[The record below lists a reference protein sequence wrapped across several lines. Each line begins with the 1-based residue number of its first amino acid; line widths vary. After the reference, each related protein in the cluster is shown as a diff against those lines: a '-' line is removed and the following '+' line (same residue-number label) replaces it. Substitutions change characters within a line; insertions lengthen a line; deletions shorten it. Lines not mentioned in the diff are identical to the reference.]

1 LGLVRIMKK
10 YLKEFQEFAV
20 KGNVVDLAVAV
31 VIGGA
36 FGKIVSSFVAD
47 IIMPPLGLLMGGI
60 NFSDIKIV
68 LKKAVEAANGA
79 VVTPS
84 VSINIG
90 LFLQNIL
97 DFLIVAVAIFFMV
110 KLIGRLK
117 TRLKSIVAEGEKK
130 AEEIKLLTKDQELLG
145 EIRDLLKRENNKKV
159 E

>member
-1 LGLVRIMKK
+1 MKK

-31 VIGGA
+31 VIGAA

-68 LKKAVEAANGA
+68 LKKAVEAADGIPA
-79 VVTPS
+79 PA

-90 LFLQNIL
+90 LFLQNII
-97 DFLIVAVAIFFMV
+97 DFLIVAIAIFFMV

-117 TRLKSIVAEGEKK
+117 TRLKSVIAADEKK
-130 AEEIKLLTKDQELLG
+130 EEEIKPLTKDQELLG
-145 EIRDLLKRENNKKV
+145 EIRDLLKAKNDQDAQ
-159 E
+159 

>member
-1 LGLVRIMKK
+1 MKK

>member
-1 LGLVRIMKK
+1 MGLVRIMKK